1 MSYDLYFK
9 PRTGAVEQSLIAEH
23 FSSRPNYKIE
33 PRQIWYQNQDTGVY
47 FVFEMSAGEAP
58 GTDHYPVALNI
69 NYFRPSYFIQEAE
82 PEITAFVRA
91 FDMVV
96 ADPQTHGMGTGDYNA
111 ELLKSGWNH
120 GNGFGYAALLGDPN
134 NRKNVVSLPSATL
147 AYVWS
152 WNLNRQRL
160 QNDLAD
166 SKFVP
171 IIMFIV
177 IDGDV
182 KTSAVWPDGIPI
194 AVPKVDCLVVPR
206 KKLAPRRLFKTV
218 EDRTIV
224 PLEHALPILHR
235 HGMEHTD
242 GTLVL
247 DYNVPTREI
256 ARYVTSLRLDQRE
269 VKRLTADQV
278 LDRELVERHAA

>member
-1 MSYDLYFK
+1 VSYDLYFK
-9 PRTGAVEQSLIAEH
+9 PRTGAVDQHQIAEY

-33 PRQIWYQNQDTGVY
+33 ARQAWYQNKDTGVY
-47 FVFEMSAGEAP
+47 FVFEMNENAAE
-58 GTDHYPVALNI
+58 GTEYYPVALNI

-82 PEITAFVRA
+82 PEIAAFVRA
-91 FDMVV
+91 FDIIV
-96 ADPQTHGMGTGDYNA
+96 ADPQTHGMGTGEYNP

-120 GNGFGYAALLGDPN
+120 GNAFGYAAILGDPKN
-134 NRKNVVSLPSATL
+134 QKNVVSLPSATL
-147 AYVWS
+147 SYVWS
-152 WNLNRQRL
+152 WNFNRQRF
-160 QNDLAD
+160 QNYLGD

-177 IDGDV
+177 LEGDV

-194 AVPKVDCLVVPR
+194 AVPKVDYLIVPR

-224 PLEHALPILHR
+224 ELEHALPTLHR
-235 HGMEHTD
+235 HGTVDTD

-247 DYNVPTREI
+247 DYNVPTGEI
-256 ARYVTSLRLDQRE
+256 AKYVTSLRLDQRE

-278 LDRELVERHAA
+278 LDRELVARHLA